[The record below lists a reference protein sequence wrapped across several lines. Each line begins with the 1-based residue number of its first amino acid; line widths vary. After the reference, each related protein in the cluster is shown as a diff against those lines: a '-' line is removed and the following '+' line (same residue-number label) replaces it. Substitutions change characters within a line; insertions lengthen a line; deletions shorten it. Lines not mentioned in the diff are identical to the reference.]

1 VFSDVSDID
10 DDDDDDSGS
19 TSGSNIGFDDC
30 DLMLHLLQQAQAHE
44 ERVKFVRGLRKK
56 KGNGKHL

>member
-10 DDDDDDSGS
+10 DDDGEDSGS
-19 TSGSNIGFDDC
+19 TSGSDAGFDDC
-30 DLMLHLLQQAQAHE
+30 DLMLHLLQQAQARG

-56 KGNGKHL
+56 KGNGEQF